1 MATIRIQN
9 LVKTYGDFRAVDN
22 LSLSVAEGE
31 FLVLLGPS
39 GCGKTTTLKMLAG
52 FNEATSGQIDIG
64 GRNVTQM
71 PPHQR
76 NLGVVFQNYALFPH
90 LSVFENVAFPLRRR
104 KIAAGEIAR
113 KVKESLGL
121 VQMDHLSARL
131 PRELSGGQQQRV
143 AIARALSFRPD
154 VLLLDEPLSNLD
166 AKLRLEVRQ
175 QIRHL
180 QKNMGITTVMVT
192 HDQDEAMSVADRLV
206 VMKSGVVQQVGSS
219 QEIYKRPANDFVASF
234 IGSVNFIEGRVDGGQ
249 FLANQGAAFAGA
261 HLPATTRRIVVR
273 PEAIRVSDEPAPQPG
288 AMPATVREIVYL
300 GAHSEVVVEV
310 VTGLQLTARLQNGSG
325 ESLPARLQEGQ
336 PVSLLIGQDAV
347 FALTD

>member
-1 MATIRIQN
+1 MATIDIQN
-9 LVKTYGDFRAVDN
+9 LVKTCGDFRAVDD

-52 FNEATSGQIDIG
+52 FIEATSGRIDIG

-71 PPHQR
+71 PPHER

-104 KIAAGEIAR
+104 KVAAAEIAR
-113 KVKESLGL
+113 QVKASLGL
-121 VQMDHLSARL
+121 VQMEHLSARL

-180 QKNMGITTVMVT
+180 QKNTGITTVMVT

-206 VMKSGVVQQVGSS
+206 VMKAGVVQQVGSS

-249 FLANQGAAFAGA
+249 FLAQQGVALAGA
-261 HLPATTRRIVVR
+261 HLPAATRRIVVR
-273 PEAIRVSDEPAPQPG
+273 PEAIRISEAAAPQPG
-288 AMPATVREIVYL
+288 ELAATVREIVYL

-310 VTGLQLTARLQNGSG
+310 VPGLELTVRLQNGSG
-325 ESLPARLQEGQ
+325 ESLSNRLQEGQ
-336 PVSLLIGQDAV
+336 PVALVSEEDAV
-347 FALTD
+347 FALAD